1 MILSAQKIS
10 KKFHRIRQD
19 SNQFPAVQE
28 TTLSLEPGKFYVVSG
43 HSGSGKSTLLNM
55 LSGIL
60 APSSGKVLLDGTD
73 IYRLNDDK
81 LSRLRSRCFGF
92 LPQGQSALYSLT
104 VLENVLAPYTL
115 HGAKAWHEVSCED
128 ARTYAMQLLEQANIR
143 ELADIMPSEL
153 SGGEIRRMAIARAL
167 IRKPAILFADEPTG
181 DLDPEN
187 TRTVLKLF
195 RTLADRGM
203 TVFLVSHDTEALEYA
218 DHTYR
223 MNDGILTGGSYD

>member
-1 MILSAQKIS
+1 
-10 KKFHRIRQD
+10 
-19 SNQFPAVQE
+19 
-28 TTLSLEPGKFYVVSG
+28 
-43 HSGSGKSTLLNM
+43 M

-73 IYRLNDDK
+73 IYSLNDDK
-81 LSRLRSRCFGF
+81 RSMLRSHCFGF
-92 LPQGQSALYSLT
+92 LPQGQNALYSLT

-115 HGAKAWHEVSCED
+115 HGAKAWQEVSCED
-128 ARTYAMQLLEQANIR
+128 AMAYAMFLLEQANIAQ
-143 ELADIMPSEL
+143 LADIMPAEL

-187 TRTVLKLF
+187 TRTVLTLF
-195 RTLADRGM
+195 RTLADQGM

-218 DHTYR
+218 DHTCR
-223 MNDGILTGGSYD
+223 MKDGILTGGSHD

>member
-19 SNQFPAVQE
+19 SNQFSAVHE
-28 TTLSLEPGKFYVVSG
+28 TTLCLEPGKFYVISG
-43 HSGSGKSTLLNM
+43 HSGSGKSTLVNM

-60 APSSGKVLLDGTD
+60 TPSSGTVLLDGTD
-73 IYRLNDDK
+73 IYSLNDDERSK
-81 LSRLRSRCFGF
+81 LRSHCFGF

-115 HGAKAWHEVSCED
+115 HGAKAWQEVSSKD
-128 ARTYAMQLLEQANIR
+128 ATAYAMQLLEQANIR
-143 ELADIMPSEL
+143 ELADIIPSEL

-181 DLDPEN
+181 DLDSGN
-187 TRTVLKLF
+187 TRTVLELF
-195 RTLADRGM
+195 RSLADRGM
-203 TVFLVSHDTEALEYA
+203 IVFLVSHDTEALEYA
-218 DHTYR
+218 DMTYR